1 MGVTVTKAATVK
13 ISELLQREGKTDYG
27 LRIAVVGGGCS
38 GFQYGMAFEEA
49 PQKGDEVIEEGG
61 VRLFIDPMSAS
72 YLNDANIDYVESLE
86 GSGFRIDNPQ
96 AKSSC
101 ACGQSFSA

>member
-1 MGVTVTKAATVK
+1 MTITVTDAATSK
-13 ISELLQREGKTDYG
+13 IAELLEREGKADYG
-27 LRIAVVGGGCS
+27 LRVAVVGGGCS
-38 GFQYGMAFEEA
+38 GFQYGMAFEEKH
-49 PQKGDEVIEEGG
+49 QKGDEVLTVGSVKIF
-61 VRLFIDPMSAS
+61 VDPMSAS
-72 YLNDANIDYVESLE
+72 YLNDATIDYVESLE